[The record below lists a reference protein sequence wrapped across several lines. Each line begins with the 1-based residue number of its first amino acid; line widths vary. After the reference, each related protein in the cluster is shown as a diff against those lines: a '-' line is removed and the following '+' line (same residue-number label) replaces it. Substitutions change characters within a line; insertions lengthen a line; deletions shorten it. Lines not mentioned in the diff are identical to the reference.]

1 MGNREDSNVYIRMKL
16 RGAAEIG
23 MYTRLI
29 KLESSITQNKLI
41 QTIQQLNNNDN
52 VHGIILQLPLD
63 SGLNFLTI
71 PAIFMIFL
79 GIYSLW
85 PINYGD
91 IFHNP

>member
-1 MGNREDSNVYIRMKL
+1 MKL

-79 GIYSLW
+79 GIFETLINCSLW
-85 PINYGD
+85 PMNYGD